1 MMVLSD
7 RDWGEEG
14 WTGQTDRQTGLQSDS
29 GQERRGMDRQTDRQA
44 DRQTDIQRQTEC
56 PKTAK
61 AYYCIFCA
69 IDRARAGA
77 VGILTVLAN
86 CGVIWSLT
94 FLANCG
100 VIWSL
105 TLLANC
111 GGRGGVICFK
121 RNFIGDTIKIQRI
134 IMCSST
140 NYSL

>member
-14 WTGQTDRQTGLQSDS
+14 WTGQTARQTGLQSDS
-29 GQERRGMDRQTDRQA
+29 GQERRGMDRQTDRQ
-44 DRQTDIQRQTEC
+44 RQTEC

-61 AYYCIFCA
+61 VYYCIFCA

-94 FLANCG
+94 VLANCG
-100 VIWSL
+100 DIWSL
-105 TLLANC
+105 TVLANC
-111 GGRGGVICFK
+111 GGVNLF
-121 RNFIGDTIKIQRI
+121 
-134 IMCSST
+134 
-140 NYSL
+140 

>member
-1 MMVLSD
+1 MD
-7 RDWGEEG
+7 RALRQTDRTAERQRPREKRN
-14 WTGQTDRQTGLQSDS
+14 GQTDRQT
-29 GQERRGMDRQTDRQA
+29 DR
-44 DRQTDIQRQTEC
+44 QRQTEC

-94 FLANCG
+94 VLANCG
-100 VIWSL
+100 DIWSL
-105 TLLANC
+105 TVLANV
-111 GGRGGVICFK
+111 GGLICFK
-121 RNFIGDTIKIQRI
+121 RNFIGDKIKIQRI